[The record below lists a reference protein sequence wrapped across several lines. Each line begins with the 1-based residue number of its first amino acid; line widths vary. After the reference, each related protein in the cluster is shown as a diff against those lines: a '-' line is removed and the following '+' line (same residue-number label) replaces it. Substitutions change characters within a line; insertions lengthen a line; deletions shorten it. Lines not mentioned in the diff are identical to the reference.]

1 MPAEACFRRRIRSHQ
16 VALVSGGGLRDSAVP
31 HVHDVT
37 HQMSSD
43 DTRIPAP
50 FRLRES
56 DDGAGFSP
64 GDLSEPPAGAE
75 AIEPRISYVIAR
87 LERAIRKGINERV
100 RPYGLTTLQYTTLSV
115 LRRQGRPLSNAQLAR
130 RAYVTPQAMGEVIEK
145 LERMHF
151 LKRVSHPNHRR
162 VYPAVLLPAGIQVLE
177 ECDARVAEF
186 EATMLHDLDDNQRLE
201 MARALTSAVQA
212 LGAGLPQH
220 VR

>member
-1 MPAEACFRRRIRSHQ
+1 
-16 VALVSGGGLRDSAVP
+16 
-31 HVHDVT
+31 
-37 HQMSSD
+37 MSPD
-43 DTRIPAP
+43 DTRTPAP
-50 FRLRES
+50 TSVRES
-56 DDGAGFSP
+56 DDGAGPSP
-64 GDLSEPPAGAE
+64 GDLLDAPVGLDAV
-75 AIEPRISYVIAR
+75 EPRISYVIAR

-145 LERMHF
+145 LEKMHF

-177 ECDARVAEF
+177 ECDARVAEL
-186 EATMLHDLDDNQRLE
+186 EAAMLHDLDDAQRLE